1 MPCIEVQYINPISW
15 RAIFAK
21 ERVQIVLLKSHAP
34 KRSRMGGGK
43 TIIMFVHKGG
53 VAFSAARAGV
63 DTDALLCV
71 RAGGPYPKRGCLIEG
86 RCINYFTR
94 RCFKVLFMH
103 PYPQNSKI
111 MTVRSRKCHLLMTT

>member
-1 MPCIEVQYINPISW
+1 
-15 RAIFAK
+15 
-21 ERVQIVLLKSHAP
+21 
-34 KRSRMGGGK
+34 
-43 TIIMFVHKGG
+43 MFVHKGG

-94 RCFKVLFMH
+94 RCFKVLYIYNFFVQNIDFVCLDKS
-103 PYPQNSKI
+103 PYICDLILKA
-111 MTVRSRKCHLLMTT
+111 L